1 MRRLDE
7 HYRQYVTAPLD
18 CEAPRL
24 ITPDRR
30 LKQAMKEEYG
40 AVASALN
47 QRMQDLNS
55 QIAHMSGSLQVCLSF
70 SVLPPT
76 TPDMTLTHRSK
87 KQSHSVYQRKSEK
100 SSRMW
105 PPPLA

>member
-7 HYRQYVTAPLD
+7 HYRQYVTALLD
-18 CEAPRL
+18 FEAARL
-24 ITPDRR
+24 ITLDRR

-70 SVLPPT
+70 SVLPATVPDT
-76 TPDMTLTHRSK
+76 TSISRSK
-87 KQSHSVYQRKSEK
+87 KQSHNVYQRKSEK